1 METRDIVFR
10 LIYADDPALARRILA
25 LLGSYER
32 GQLRHQLLY
41 QPLRR
46 RHPERERVPTL
57 TDVNKPAA

>member
-1 METRDIVFR
+1 MNAREYRPSHLRDGRSRSAAAHR
-10 LIYADDPALARRILA
+10 LDVWSI
-25 LLGSYER
+25 ER

-41 QPLRR
+41 QPIRR